1 MRHLPD
7 WSAFLTTTNDQ
18 NNPPNF
24 FFKYTCF
31 IYFLN
36 PYLMLCFCHHKYL
49 KISILGPLV
58 THNLKKIKN
67 I

>member
-24 FFKYTCF
+24 FFQ
-31 IYFLN
+31 IYMFYIFSESIFNGLSKNMKKMNFLDLLSFAFEQN
-36 PYLMLCFCHHKYL
+36 H
-49 KISILGPLV
+49 LV
-58 THNLKKIKN
+58 V
-67 I
+67 